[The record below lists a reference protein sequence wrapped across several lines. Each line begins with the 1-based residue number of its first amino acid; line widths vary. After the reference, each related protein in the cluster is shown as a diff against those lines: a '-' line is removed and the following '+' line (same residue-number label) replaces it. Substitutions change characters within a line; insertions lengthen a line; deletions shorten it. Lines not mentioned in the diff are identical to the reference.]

1 MKYTDASGTD
11 IMERMVHY
19 DAADFN
25 RKDLLRAKGGRK
37 VFVVFSTFGEREAG
51 LIHDKIAVLRKELSD
66 YIDGI
71 LVSHRRVGEAEEQTE
86 RRAREAWDGVEV
98 LVCNDFAVPDM
109 GDGAGQGRG
118 HAARP
123 VPHQRLLE
131 EGGVRPQR
139 GRRVSRRGRRAP
151 LLRRAFRPGP
161 ERGGARRQRFRAR
174 ELLARPGPR
183 KKFVAQ
189 PLFSVIDHPA
199 LKRMTDYHYPLSG
212 EVAGTLAFFNAV
224 HFWQRYGVETGINVD
239 TCMNGHRVADVNLGL
254 YDHEHHADIDI
265 QKMAFGII
273 RTYLMQ
279 LRDYGIITLA
289 DGASISDTFKECF
302 IDEEGRR
309 QRLEFELSEKKYE
322 PLRNIL

>member
-1 MKYTDASGTD
+1 
-11 IMERMVHY
+11 MERMKHY

-25 RKDLLRAKGGRK
+25 RKDLLHARGGRK
-37 VFVVFSTFGEREAG
+37 VFVVFSTFGEREAD
-51 LIHDKIAVLRKELSD
+51 LIYDKIVVLRRELAD

-71 LVSHRRVGEAEEQTE
+71 LVSHRRTGEAEELTE

-98 LVCNDFAVPDM
+98 LVCNGFPVPDM
-109 GDGAGQGRG
+109 GAERGKGADM
-118 HAARP
+118 
-123 VPHQRLLE
+123 
-131 EGGVRPQR
+131 
-139 GRRVSRRGRRAP
+139 RRALYHINNSWKKGASDSDVVVVFLDADVVP
-151 LLRRAFRPGP
+151 RYFGAHFVMGLSGAVLDGSDFARASFW
-161 ERGGARRQRFRAR
+161 RALGR
-174 ELLARPGPR
+174 V
-183 KKFVAQ
+183 KKFMAQ

-239 TCMNGHRVADVNLGL
+239 TCMTGHRVADVNLGL

-279 LRDYGIITLA
+279 LCDYGIITLA

-309 QRLEFELSEKKYE
+309 QRLEFELSEKKYR
-322 PLRNIL
+322 PLKEIL